1 MMDLQKPGL
10 FVQTGPSTPRDAH
23 HDWDEEARKL
33 FQRLNIDAG
42 GGRDK
47 YRNVDAVYCHPT
59 TGAKLF
65 IGNQTA
71 ARSESVLVGEAIFHV
86 VNCQDASSAN
96 FFEGDPRFHYRRFP
110 VSHWWQHDGMDA
122 PDGVLKFFEDG
133 CHGWIADALAGGH
146 NVMVHCLAGAHRAG
160 TTGVSFMMRAAPPR
174 PSFVFSFFLG
184 VAASLGEGR
193 FDTATAIKLA
203 KFQRPIVD
211 PFGQLHELLMR
222 LEAAYTAKG
231 RPPVAPNAD
240 EPSS

>member
-133 CHGWIADALAGGH
+133 CHAWIADALAGGH

-174 PSFVFSFFLG
+174 PTFVFSFFLG
-184 VAASLGEGR
+184 VAA
-193 FDTATAIKLA
+193 
-203 KFQRPIVD
+203 P
-211 PFGQLHELLMR
+211 
-222 LEAAYTAKG
+222 
-231 RPPVAPNAD
+231 
-240 EPSS
+240 

>member
-1 MMDLQKPGL
+1 MVVDGRARPRGARQQPAPGQRPFGL
-10 FVQTGPSTPRDAH
+10 VRAAQQTR
-23 HDWDEEARKL
+23 
-33 FQRLNIDAG
+33 QR
-42 GGRDK
+42 
-47 YRNVDAVYCHPT
+47 V
-59 TGAKLF
+59 
-65 IGNQTA
+65 
-71 ARSESVLVGEAIFHV
+71 VGEAIFHV